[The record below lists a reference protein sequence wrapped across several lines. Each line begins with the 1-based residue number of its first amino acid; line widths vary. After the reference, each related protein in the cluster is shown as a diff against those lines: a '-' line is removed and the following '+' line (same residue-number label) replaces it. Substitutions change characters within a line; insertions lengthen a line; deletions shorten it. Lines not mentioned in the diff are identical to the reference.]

1 MSGICT
7 HRVCVDIT
15 TTRTWETNEEMRL
28 CRSGAENE
36 IPKAVEINL
45 YSRNS
50 GAGPNHNVLDED
62 CPQKR
67 NLALQVPTSMGGLE
81 KDQRGSKD
89 IFAAPGEGKGGLVA
103 GDRK

>member
-1 MSGICT
+1 
-7 HRVCVDIT
+7 
-15 TTRTWETNEEMRL
+15 MRL
-28 CRSGAENE
+28 SRSGAENE
-36 IPKAVEINL
+36 RPKAVEINL

-81 KDQRGSKD
+81 EALMGSKD
-89 IFAAPGEGKGGLVA
+89 IFAAPGEGKGGLVT
-103 GDRK
+103 GDRKE